1 MPSSPFRPIEK
12 MFEAVPAPAQR
23 ESGQMPDFRYA
34 ERNFAQGRFFLPG
47 AQQSQHSQSQHRQS
61 DVTVT

>member
-1 MPSSPFRPIEK
+1 